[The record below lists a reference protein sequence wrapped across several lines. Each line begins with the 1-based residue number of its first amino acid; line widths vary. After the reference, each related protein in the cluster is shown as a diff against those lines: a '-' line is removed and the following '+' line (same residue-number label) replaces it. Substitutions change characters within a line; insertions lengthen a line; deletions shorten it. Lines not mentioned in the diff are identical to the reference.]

1 MDIEPRKHS
10 LENLALAKKV
20 TAHYKTQYEE
30 VKRRKEAKV
39 KEKEEIT
46 VSNLCY
52 LFSYVLIGLFS
63 R

>member
-52 LFSYVLIGLFS
+52 LFSYP
-63 R
+63 